1 MDATA
6 KNAVETA
13 LLSLQGAQPKKLPAG
28 LDTAKARE
36 AAQDFEAVFLA
47 QMLSHMFAGIKTDK
61 VFGGGPSEDMY
72 RSMMVQEYGKV
83 LAQAG
88 GVGIADSVMR
98 EMIRIQEVQQP

>member
-1 MDATA
+1 MDATS
-6 KNAVETA
+6 KQAVETA
-13 LLSLQGAQPKKLPAG
+13 LLSLQGGQPKKLPAG
-28 LDTAKARE
+28 LDPKEAKK
-36 AAQDFEAVFLA
+36 AAQDFEAVFLS
-47 QMLSHMFAGIKTDK
+47 QMLSHMFAGIKSDK